1 MSHQSNHLDADDD
14 AIYIEY
20 FFSIYTDE
28 SPSFIEKIFIFNPD
42 DRMQVWRFLSYMFL
56 HTGFFHILLN
66 IFNQLLLGVAMEYV
80 NPWWHVLVVYFSG
93 GLYATLLTSIV
104 FPHYNL
110 LGASG
115 GVYGLLF
122 AILFRPFAILAMR
135 RMTKQALLKYLGT
148 VCLLFF
154 LIELPAILTLSI
166 VSHVAHVF
174 GGIGGAFAGLMILKN
189 NTLLLKDEA
198 FERKLK
204 LFAAFAFFTLLII
217 GILYHLCFLEYFIM
231 EGESDEVVVTRMKSN
246 LKFYQKNSNDSSD
259 II

>member
-1 MSHQSNHLDADDD
+1 
-14 AIYIEY
+14 
-20 FFSIYTDE
+20 
-28 SPSFIEKIFIFNPD
+28 
-42 DRMQVWRFLSYMFL
+42 MFL
-56 HTGFFHILLN
+56 HTGFLHILLN

-93 GLYATLLTSIV
+93 GLFATLLTSIV
-104 FPHYNL
+104 FPQYNL

-135 RMTKQALLKYLGT
+135 KMTKQALLKYLGT

-174 GGIGGAFAGLMILKN
+174 GGIGGAFAGLLILKN
-189 NTLLLKDEA
+189 NSLLLKDEV

-204 LFAAFAFFTLLII
+204 LFAATAFFTVLVF
-217 GILYHLCFLEYFIM
+217 GVLYHLFFLEYFM
-231 EGESDEVVVTRMKSN
+231 TEGEPDEVVVTRIKSN
-246 LKFYQKNSNDSSD
+246 LKVYQSNSSNSYDA
-259 II
+259 I

>member
-1 MSHQSNHLDADDD
+1 
-14 AIYIEY
+14 
-20 FFSIYTDE
+20 
-28 SPSFIEKIFIFNPD
+28 
-42 DRMQVWRFLSYMFL
+42 MFL
-56 HTGFFHILLN
+56 HTGFLHILLN

-93 GLYATLLTSIV
+93 GLFGALLTSIV

-135 RMTKQALLKYLGT
+135 KMTKHALLKYLGT

-174 GGIGGAFAGLMILKN
+174 GGIGGAFAGLLILKN
-189 NTLLLKDEA
+189 NTMLLKDEV

-204 LFAAFAFFTLLII
+204 LFAAIVFFTLLVF
-217 GILYHLCFLEYFIM
+217 GILYHLFFLEYFM
-231 EGESDEVVVTRMKSN
+231 VGGEPDEVIITRIRGN
-246 LKFYQKNSNDSSD
+246 LKAYQNNSRNSYDS
-259 II
+259 I